1 MPRRSGMTSG
11 GKDSTDGTVDTFA
24 TEPSAS
30 DRETPLDRVCT
41 AGGDDGVTMV
51 PLEDEAV

>member
-1 MPRRSGMTSG
+1 MTSG